1 MPDPNQVS
9 ASKLKITTLLRADEF
24 LAIQARD
31 GQPRVVLKV
40 KLPDRV
46 LTADVAAKSVLKAQ
60 VAIKESGSDGVAL
73 VLQGVLVG
81 DAIVKAGLSAQ
92 PKSPKP
98 AGNSDRDKDA
108 QTANA

>member
-1 MPDPNQVS
+1 MRPRLAPSSHQTYEARCTADDLLSVQV
-9 ASKLKITTLLRADEF
+9 
-24 LAIQARD
+24 RD
-31 GQPRVVLKV
+31 GQPRVSLRVR
-40 KLPDRV
+40 LPDRV

-98 AGNSDRDKDA
+98 AGNSDRDKGA
-108 QTANA
+108 QTTNA